1 MIYELIVG
9 DSLFDFSDCDKVDI
23 DRDRFHLSQM
33 YSVLGKMPKELSL
46 NSNYADNYFDL
57 KGRILR
63 YKDIEERDL
72 KEELTNRLEIE
83 DNELEILQDFL
94 KKMLEYDENI
104 RPSASELLNHE
115 WLCENI
121 KMEIN

>member
-1 MIYELIVG
+1 MFYELRVG
-9 DSLFDFSDCDKVDI
+9 DCLFDFKDCDKVDI

-72 KEELTNRLEIE
+72 KEELTNRIEID

-94 KKMLEYDENI
+94 KKMLEYDDNI
-104 RPSASELLNHE
+104 RP
-115 WLCENI
+115 
-121 KMEIN
+121 MQ